1 MPTCASC
8 GEENP
13 DRARF
18 CLGCGTALAVES
30 PREVLRTVTVLF
42 CDLVGSTALGE
53 SLDPEALRRV
63 LVRYYEVVSATIRRH
78 GGAVDKYIG
87 DAVVGVFGAAVV
99 REDDAL
105 RAVRAAAELGDG
117 VRSLNGELRSAWGVE
132 LAIRVGVNTGRVL
145 AADDGRAVGPV
156 LGDAVNVA
164 ARLEAAAAAG
174 EVLLGPLTWQ
184 LVRSAATAES
194 LGPLAVKGR
203 RDEIAAW
210 RLTGLR
216 TGAPVPAGTTTPF
229 VGRHRELAR
238 LREVLDECALLRT
251 ARLVTVIGAGGI
263 GKSSLA
269 RELAARSGTRRMTG
283 RCLPY
288 GEGITL
294 WPIAELVR
302 QAAGIRETDT
312 LEDSRAK
319 LDQLVSREPGS
330 ALLGRRLLAALGEA
344 GDGGAVEM
352 SAIGWAVRRLLGS
365 LARDAPL
372 IVVFEDL
379 HWAEPALLDLIAQIA
394 GPDLAAPVLLLAVAR
409 PELLES
415 RPGWAERGRVLE
427 LGALSDDEADALAEA
442 SPAAAVLA
450 APARADL
457 LRRAAGN
464 PFFLE
469 QLLAAAAE
477 DGAQGI
483 LGSALP
489 PTVEALLADRLG
501 RLFPEERA
509 SIERGAVIGEQFW
522 DRAVAALATPAEQP
536 SVGPTLASLVTKDLL
551 RRVQST
557 LPDAEALRFRHIL
570 IRDAAYEG
578 IPKSVRAELH
588 ERFARWFEGILG
600 DRVPEY
606 QEILGYHLERAHRLW
621 TELGADGEVPDTI
634 AAAAAV
640 HLGDSG
646 RRAAARGD
654 IGAATDLLR
663 RAADLLPDLD
673 PDRIELLIELG
684 MQMTDTRRAQAVL
697 NEAMRAAGAG
707 GHEGL
712 RWRAQLCLAE
722 IERWASPNPDIA
734 SLEDLTRR
742 ALTRLERLGDDETLA
757 YAWYQVGMLRGW
769 SSQFGAAEEAF
780 ERALSTLG
788 AARNPPLRRRIV
800 RNLMAVAAGGPT
812 PVDRALIRCETLL
825 PELAGGY
832 GEAFAEAAIGSLHA
846 YRGEFALARE
856 LLEGARAGLEGLADP
871 RSEAFCDVRL
881 AVARA
886 SRRATRPRRRSPCG
900 GPSGSWGSSR
910 RPPWPPAMP
919 LSCRWPWPPRGAGT
933 RRRTSPAPRGR

>member
-1 MPTCASC
+1 M
-8 GEENP
+8 
-13 DRARF
+13 
-18 CLGCGTALAVES
+18 
-30 PREVLRTVTVLF
+30 
-42 CDLVGSTALGE
+42 
-53 SLDPEALRRV
+53 
-63 LVRYYEVVSATIRRH
+63 
-78 GGAVDKYIG
+78 
-87 DAVVGVFGAAVV
+87 

-117 VRSLNGELRSAWGVE
+117 VRSLNGELRRAWGVE

-145 AADDGRAVGPV
+145 ASDDGKAVGPV

-229 VGRHRELAR
+229 VGRRRELAR
-238 LREVLDECALLRT
+238 LGEVLDECALLRT

-302 QAAGIRETDT
+302 QAAGIHETDT

-379 HWAEPALLDLIAQIA
+379 HWAEPALLDLIVQIA

-415 RPGWAERGRVLE
+415 RPGWAERGRILE

-477 DGAQGI
+477 DGAEGI

-489 PTVEALLADRLG
+489 PTVEALLTDRLG
-501 RLFPEERA
+501 RLFPAERA

-536 SVGPTLASLVTKDLL
+536 SVGPTLATLVTKDLL
-551 RRVQST
+551 RRVALT

-588 ERFARWFEGILG
+588 ERFAGWFEGILG
-600 DRVPEY
+600 NRVPEY
-606 QEILGYHLERAHRLW
+606 QEILGYHLERAHRLRR
-621 TELGADGEVPDTI
+621 ELGVDGEAPDPI
-634 AAAAAV
+634 AAAAAA
-640 HLGDSG
+640 HLGESG
-646 RRAAARGD
+646 GRAAARGD
-654 IGAATDLLR
+654 IGAATDLLG
-663 RAADLLPDLD
+663 RAADLLPELD
-673 PDRIELLIELG
+673 GRRVELLIELG
-684 MQMTDTRRAQAVL
+684 VQLPDTRRAQAAL
-697 NEAMRAAGAG
+697 DEAARAAEVG

-712 RWRAQLCLAE
+712 RWRAQLCRAE
-722 IERWASPNPDIA
+722 IERLASPDPDVA
-734 SLEDLTRR
+734 ALEDLTRR
-742 ALTRLERLGDDETLA
+742 ALVRLEQLGDDETLA
-757 YAWYQVGMLRGW
+757 YAWNVFAVLRAW
-769 SSQFGAAEEAF
+769 SSQFGAAEEAYAL
-780 ERALSTLG
+780 ALSKLG
-788 AARNPPLRRRIV
+788 AARSHPLRRRMV
-800 RNLMAVAAGGPT
+800 RNLMAISAGGPT
-812 PVDRALIRCETLL
+812 PVQ
-825 PELAGGY
+825 P
-832 GEAFAEAAIGSLHA
+832 
-846 YRGEFALARE
+846 
-856 LLEGARAGLEGLADP
+856 GARPLRGAAARARRRLRGGGRGGDH
-871 RSEAFCDVRL
+871 RL
-881 AVARA
+881 AARVPGRVRPRARA
-886 SRRATRPRRRSPCG
+886 AG
-900 GPSGSWGSSR
+900 AGSR
-910 RPPWPPAMP
+910 RPG
-919 LSCRWPWPPRGAGT
+919 GAV
-933 RRRTSPAPRGR
+933 RSPFRVLL